1 MSKNTQ
7 PENAMPENT
16 PPVDTLTYS
25 AGLGNYDRVQHAREE
40 AVWAPLSP
48 KERRQWTQALLDFRP
63 SRETVMTYRM
73 LDDMVNRT
81 GVISLERLV
90 QPLRDFD
97 AAGFSAQDWLEIMTS
112 LHVVLA
118 RQPERVIDNPAVT
131 MLPDFVHSSRVAITP
146 EAWLAWLPLRR
157 KGASALSAT
166 HAVLQ
171 AARPDMARS
180 PRSPLSP
187 QNPLR
192 PETQA

>member
-1 MSKNTQ
+1 MSENNQ
-7 PENAMPENT
+7 PENTVPE
-16 PPVDTLTYS
+16 S
-25 AGLGNYDRVQHAREE
+25 ALPESASSENQLSYADGLGNYDRVQHAREE
-40 AVWAPLSP
+40 AAWAPLSP

-97 AAGFSAQDWLEIMTS
+97 AAGFGAQDWLEIMTS

-157 KGASALSAT
+157 KGVSALSAT

-171 AARPDMARS
+171 AANPDLAK
-180 PRSPLSP
+180 SP
-187 QNPLR
+187 QSAFR